1 MSRQQ
6 MEIGR
11 FEISSVFVGD
21 RGFPTFFDEDLG
33 LGYSDK
39 GTLSYASYGFV
50 AAFCDY
56 FIGQSVAPGL
66 STHMTKAM
74 RALHR
79 MAFSRDCPAPRVIP
93 SPLALTADG
102 RRRS

>member
-1 MSRQQ
+1 
-6 MEIGR
+6 MELSR

-21 RGFPTFFDEDLG
+21 ISFPTFFDEDFG

-39 GTLSYASYGFV
+39 GTLSFASYGFV
-50 AAFCDY
+50 AAFCDHL
-56 FIGQSVAPGL
+56 IGQSVAPGL
-66 STHMTKAM
+66 SAHMTKAM

-93 SPLALTADG
+93 SPLALTADE